1 MRSRTL
7 AGAVAAGLVVAG
19 DVAVR
24 RSRRAGLDVIGAPTP
39 ADGAGYGAAGD
50 GAADPAAG
58 YGFLVAAGVNLT
70 DAQRRAAAGHAR
82 RAGLDVLDLI
92 PADLPAGRLRALL
105 RRVDPAAYRRS
116 PLEPG
121 QGVYQALCVSADTLE
136 RAGLKGVDGLAP
148 VELAE
153 LTVHL
158 KRYAPTSSGLAVL
171 AGLAA
176 ATADRPGARAADLA
190 GWRAVLRLPPP
201 GPSPAALAVKRDEYA
216 ADLAAGT
223 DRFFE
228 PPRTT
233 CPWCGA
239 DRLAPR
245 LRAADLGQS
254 KPGTFR
260 YDRCRACS
268 HVFQNPRLS
277 PAGLEFYYRDF
288 YDGLGEA
295 RMEALFGAGA
305 APYRSR
311 AGLVARSAAPR
322 TWLDV
327 GGGHGHFCLI
337 ARETWPGTRFDALDQ
352 GAGIEEAHRRGWAD
366 GIYRGEF
373 PARAAELAGRY
384 DVVSMFHYLEHVRD
398 PFAELDAAR
407 EVVRPGGHLVIEVP
421 NIESLSASLLG
432 SAWAGWLVPQHQH
445 MIPMDNLL
453 AALAERS
460 FTPVTASFGDSRP
473 GGPAGLAVYFN
484 LNRWFPD
491 PTLPWRTAPHPEVRK
506 AVRAVALTAAAPA
519 MVLAAVADLVLQ
531 PLRRS
536 GRRADVYRVV
546 ARRDG

>member
-1 MRSRTL
+1 
-7 AGAVAAGLVVAG
+7 GA
-19 DVAVR
+19 
-24 RSRRAGLDVIGAPTP
+24 
-39 ADGAGYGAAGD
+39 
-50 GAADPAAG
+50 
-58 YGFLVAAGVNLT
+58 
-70 DAQRRAAAGHAR
+70 
-82 RAGLDVLDLI
+82 
-92 PADLPAGRLRALL
+92 
-105 RRVDPAAYRRS
+105 
-116 PLEPG
+116 
-121 QGVYQALCVSADTLE
+121 YQALCVATDTLE
-136 RAGLKGVDGLAP
+136 RAGLKAAQGLAP
-148 VELAE
+148 VDLAE
-153 LTVHL
+153 LTTRL
-158 KRYAPTSSGLAVL
+158 KRYAPTSTGLAVL
-171 AGLAA
+171 DGLAT
-176 ATADRPGARAADLA
+176 ATGDRRGQRAADAA
-190 GWRAVLRLPPP
+190 GWRAALLLLPPT
-201 GPSPAALAVKRDEYA
+201 PSPAALAVKRDEYA
-216 ADLAAGT
+216 ADLAAGSSPAAGT
-223 DRFFE
+223 GRFFE

-239 DRLAPR
+239 AALERR
-245 LRAADLGQS
+245 LRAVDLVQA

-260 YDRCRACS
+260 YDRCRACA

-305 APYRSR
+305 GPYRSR

-337 ARETWPGTRFDALDQ
+337 ARETWPETRFDALDQ
-352 GAGIEEAHRRGWAD
+352 GAGIVEAHRRGWVD
-366 GIYRGEF
+366 DIYRGEF
-373 PARAAELAGRY
+373 PALAGELAGRY

-421 NIESLSASLLG
+421 NIESLSASLVG
-432 SAWAGWLVPQHQH
+432 QAWAGWLVPQHQH

-460 FTPVTASFGDSRP
+460 FTPVTASFGDSLP
-473 GGPAGLAVYFN
+473 GGPGGLAVYFH

-491 PTLPWRTAPHPEVRK
+491 PTLPWRPASHQKIRK
-506 AVRAVALTAAAPA
+506 VARGAAFAAAVPA
-519 MVLAAVADLVLQ
+519 MVAAAAGDLALT

-546 ARRDG
+546 ARRDA